1 MIIKN
6 VQILNNRFLI
16 SINYLILSY
25 FLFIIQFKEI
35 LSDLNGNFQSLNYA
49 NISENA
55 AIIDITDYHNLY
67 LLITTEK
74 NIYTGI
80 PPNKISSTTSK
91 IINITAAA
99 TYDSNYVLL
108 ACTEDYLLSKVNIQT
123 GNEEPLLDYERFNF
137 SIVNLNYT
145 CCICIYENFAYVG
158 INQIIDNSYL
168 KYNVIQIGLELN
180 NENDGP
186 LLNETL
192 LKIYRF
198 IRNITYFGLLTY
210 PRQISCEVI
219 SDINNLNNFRLVCG
233 YIKYESNKFKYIAN
247 AMNQNFEAFGSDYT
261 VKNSDEL
268 LSFRLQRINNTFI
281 RYLVTKNS
289 YEISVNSSM
298 KIKSAPSGIRNAN
311 LISFSSRDDAFSYHN
326 QHIFTAIPTDS
337 SNINDYCLYLK
348 SNISDN
354 YLRIMERSKYIH
366 RVLGY
371 YDENND
377 YLIVY

>member
-198 IRNITYFGLLTY
+198 LRDITHFGLLTY
-210 PRQISCEVI
+210 LRQFSFEVI
-219 SDINNLNNFRLVCG
+219 SDINHLNNFRLVCG
-233 YIKYESNKFKYIAN
+233 YISYANNKFIYVVN
-247 AMNQNFEAFGSDYT
+247 AMNLVFENFGRDVT
-261 VKNSDEL
+261 VINSDVL
-268 LSFRLQRINNTFI
+268 LSLRLQRINNTFI
-281 RYLVTKNS
+281 RYLVTNNS
-289 YEISVNSSM
+289 YEISTKSM
-298 KIKSAPSGIRNAN
+298 AIQIAQSGIRNEN
-311 LISFSSRDDAFSYHN
+311 LFSFSSRDDAFSYHN